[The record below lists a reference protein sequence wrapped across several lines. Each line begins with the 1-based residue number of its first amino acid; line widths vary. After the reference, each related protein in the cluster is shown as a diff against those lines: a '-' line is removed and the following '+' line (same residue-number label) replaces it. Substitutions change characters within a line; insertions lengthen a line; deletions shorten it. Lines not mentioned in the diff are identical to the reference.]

1 MRTHLTRY
9 LAILIVSAATASAQ
23 SRPAPEISYEGQVDF
38 LKLPAGMNF
47 GEVAGVA
54 VNSKGHVFA
63 FNRGGHEQLL
73 EFDANGNFVREL
85 GKDLYAFTAPSSFGA
100 HSVRVD
106 RDDNVWAVD
115 SVANMVIKF
124 NPEGKVL
131 MVLGRKPE
139 PGPVQIRLPNS
150 PPPARPV
157 AEEGFFNGPTD
168 VAFDA
173 AGDIFV
179 SDGYR
184 NSRIVKVSK
193 NGAWVKTWGQRGS
206 APGEFNAPHSIAVD
220 KQGLV
225 YVADRGNRR
234 IQIFDG
240 EGKAVNQWT
249 VDAGA
254 LCITPG
260 PNQVLYT
267 TDLWDRDK
275 ADQRT
280 TSVRVY
286 KMDLSGKVLG
296 VFGRAG
302 KQAGEIGWTHEMTC
316 PSENTI
322 YLAELLNWRVQK
334 LTLRPEKRP

>member
-1 MRTHLTRY
+1 MKY
-9 LAILIVSAATASAQ
+9 PAILAFFAAGLTAQPQ
-23 SRPAPEISYEGQVDF
+23 SAPEISYEGQPDF
-38 LKLPAGMNF
+38 LKLPPEMNF

-63 FNRGGHEQLL
+63 FNRGAREQLL
-73 EFDANGNFVREL
+73 EFDATGKFLREI
-85 GKDLYAFTAPSSFGA
+85 GKDLYAFAAPSSFGA

-106 RDDNVWAVD
+106 KSDNIWAVD

-124 NPEGKVL
+124 NPEGRVL
-131 MVLGRKPE
+131 MTLGRKPE
-139 PGPVQIRLPNS
+139 PGPVQIRLPNA
-150 PPPARPV
+150 PPPPRPEP
-157 AEEGFFNGPTD
+157 EEGFFNGPTD

-184 NSRIVKVSK
+184 NSRVVKIDKSGK
-193 NGAWVKTWGQRGS
+193 WVKTWGERGS
-206 APGEFNAPHSIAVD
+206 ATGQFNAPHSIAVD
-220 KQGLV
+220 DKGLI

-234 IQIFDG
+234 IQIFDDQ
-240 EGKAVNQWT
+240 GKFVNQWP

-260 PNQVLYT
+260 PKQVLYT

-275 ADQRT
+275 PQART

-286 KMDLSGKVLG
+286 KMDLNGKALG

-334 LTLRPEKRP
+334 LTLHPER

>member
-1 MRTHLTRY
+1 MKSL
-9 LAILIVSAATASAQ
+9 LAILSLSTLALVGQPRSV
-23 SRPAPEISYEGQVDF
+23 PEISYEGKTDL

-47 GEVAGVA
+47 GEVAGVS
-54 VNSKGHVFA
+54 VNSKGHIFA
-63 FNRGGHEQLL
+63 FNRGGREQLL
-73 EFDANGNFVREL
+73 EFDASGKYLGEI
-85 GKDLYAFTAPSSFGA
+85 GKDLYAFQAPSSFGA

-106 RDDNVWAVD
+106 KDDNIWAVD

-124 NPEGKVL
+124 SPDGRVL

-139 PGPVQIRLPNS
+139 PGPPQIRLPNTPA
-150 PPPARPV
+150 PPRPP

-173 AGDIFV
+173 AGNIFI

-184 NSRIVKVSK
+184 NSRIVKVDK
-193 NGAWVKTWGQRGS
+193 NGKWIKTWGERGS
-206 APGEFNAPHSIAVD
+206 AAGEFNAPHSIAID
-220 KQGLV
+220 AKGLI

-234 IQIFDG
+234 VQIFDG
-240 EGKAVNQWT
+240 EGKSINQWS
-249 VDAGA
+249 VDSGA

-275 ADQRT
+275 PQERT

-286 KMDLSGKVLG
+286 KMDLNGKVLG
-296 VFGRAG
+296 AFGRAG

-334 LTLRPEKRP
+334 LTLHPEK

>member
-1 MRTHLTRY
+1 MKPFLTI
-9 LAILIVSAATASAQ
+9 LAFSTAVLVAQ
-23 SRPAPEISYEGQVDF
+23 PRSAPEISYDGQTDF
-38 LKLPAGMNF
+38 LKLPPEMYF

-63 FNRGGHEQLL
+63 FNRGGREQLL
-73 EFDANGNFVREL
+73 EFDSNGNFLREI

-106 RDDNVWAVD
+106 KDDNIWAVD
-115 SVANMVIKF
+115 SVANMLIKF
-124 NPEGKVL
+124 SPEGRVL

-139 PGPVQIRLPNS
+139 PGPPQIRLPNT
-150 PPPARPV
+150 PPPPRAP

-168 VAFDA
+168 VGFSA

-184 NSRIVKVSK
+184 NSRIVKVDK
-193 NGAWVKTWGQRGS
+193 TGKWVKTWGDRGS
-206 APGEFNAPHSIAVD
+206 GQSEFNAPHSIAVD
-220 KQGLV
+220 AKGLI

-234 IQIFDG
+234 IQIFDSD
-240 EGKAVNQWT
+240 GKFVNQWT
-249 VDAGA
+249 IDAGA

-275 ADQRT
+275 PQERT

-286 KMDLSGKVLG
+286 KMDLNGKVLG
-296 VFGRAG
+296 AFGRAG

-334 LTLRPEKRP
+334 LTLHPER